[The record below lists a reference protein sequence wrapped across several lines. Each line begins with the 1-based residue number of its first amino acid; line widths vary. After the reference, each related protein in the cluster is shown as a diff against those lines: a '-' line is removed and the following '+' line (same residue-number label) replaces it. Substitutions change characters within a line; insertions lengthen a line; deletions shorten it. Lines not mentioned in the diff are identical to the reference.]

1 MATGGSGD
9 VLAGIIVSL
18 LGQGIAPLEAAAC
31 GAWLH
36 GTAGDICASEIGQY
50 GMLPSDILN
59 VLPRLLK

>member
-1 MATGGSGD
+1 MAVGGSGD

-36 GTAGDICASEIGQY
+36 GAAGDLCAREIGQY
-50 GMLPSDILN
+50 GMLPTDMLEA
-59 VLPRLLK
+59 LPRLLK